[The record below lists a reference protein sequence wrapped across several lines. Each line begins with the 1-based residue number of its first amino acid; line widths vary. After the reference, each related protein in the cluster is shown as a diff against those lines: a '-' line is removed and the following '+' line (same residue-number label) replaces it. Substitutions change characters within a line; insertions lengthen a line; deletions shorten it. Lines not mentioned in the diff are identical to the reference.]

1 MPVFANRAAP
11 IQITWLGFNA
21 STGIDEMDHI
31 LMDKIVAPKNRR
43 SHFSENILYMP
54 NSYLCFSPPN
64 YEMEILQTPALK
76 NNFITYGS
84 LNNATK
90 VNSTLLR
97 VWAEILNKTDG
108 SNLLLGGNHYSDEVA

>member
-1 MPVFANRAAP
+1 M
-11 IQITWLGFNA
+11 
-21 STGIDEMDHI
+21 
-31 LMDKIVAPKNRR
+31 
-43 SHFSENILYMP
+43 
-54 NSYLCFSPPN
+54 
-64 YEMEILQTPALK
+64 LK

-108 SNLLLGGNHYSDEVA
+108 SNLLLGGNHYSDEVASKIKNELNEFGVEESRVLILKRTEKHEELLRYYNRIDIALDTFPYNGVTTSCEAMWMRLKIAA

>member
-1 MPVFANRAAP
+1 MSPP

-43 SHFSENILYMP
+43 SHFPKIFFIP

-76 NNFITYGS
+76 NFITYGS

-90 VNSTLLR
+90 VNSTCSGCGQNS
-97 VWAEILNKTDG
+97 E
-108 SNLLLGGNHYSDEVA
+108 